1 MIYMSNSLEETTEIA
16 RKFLTSIVPE
26 NESTTVAFYGDLGA
40 GKTTFIQALAK
51 EMGIEEAT
59 TSPTF
64 VIQKSYKAPLKP
76 DGLGRGKKFD
86 TLIHIDAYRLESGE
100 ELSKLRFEETL
111 KLPRTLIC
119 IEWPDNVKSILPA
132 DTKRI
137 ICKFIDETTHSYEF

>member
-1 MIYMSNSLEETTEIA
+1 MVYISKSLEETSGIA
-16 RKFLTSIVPE
+16 KLFLDFGSS
-26 NESTTVAFYGDLGA
+26 ESGATVVAFFGDLGA

-51 EMGIEEAT
+51 EMEIDEPT

-64 VIQKSYKAPLKP
+64 VIQKSYKA
-76 DGLGRGKKFD
+76 KKYFD

-111 KLPRTLIC
+111 KLPNALIC
-119 IEWPDNVKSILPA
+119 IEWPDNVKSILPEN
-132 DTKRI
+132 TKRI